1 MLRPG
6 RDPAEA
12 ERPDE
17 LAHAPLLVADAEA
30 PLDQGAEVGQAPPHH
45 RVPLDRG
52 ATLQAKR
59 QLVELVLAQAPLPAG
74 SLAVDQAIGPG
85 RVEAVHPV
93 AQGLAV
99 HAGAARGVLPTGA
112 LQHQRDGQE
121 PPRLV
126 RRRRRPRLLPHLARR
141 QIRPYRHRHPRLLPQ
156 RGDRQHGSTKPGNH
170 KRVSNLDAWYKS
182 LLRAVMVA
190 GDPLR

>member
-12 ERPDE
+12 KRPHQ
-17 LAHAPLLVADAEA
+17 LAHAALLVADAEA
-30 PLDQGAEVGQAPPHH
+30 ALDQGAEIGQAPAHH
-45 RVPLDRG
+45 PVALNRG
-52 ATLQAKR
+52 AAPQAAD
-59 QLVELVLAQAPLPAG
+59 QLVELVLVQAPLPAG
-74 SLAVDQAIGPG
+74 GLAVEQTCRPSH
-85 RVEAVHPV
+85 VEAVHPV

-99 HAGAARGVLPTGA
+99 HAGAARRVLPTGA

-126 RRRRRPRLLPHLARR
+126 RRRRRPRLLPHLGRR

-156 RGDRQHGSTKPGNH
+156 RGDRQHGST
-170 KRVSNLDAWYKS
+170 
-182 LLRAVMVA
+182 
-190 GDPLR
+190 